1 MKSLKY
7 VWFLMVALMLVATG
21 CASVGPKFKTLKS
34 LGAPEWAEKAGGAF
48 GGERGKVIF
57 GVGIASNIS
66 NTALLR
72 TASDN
77 RARNEIAKTMQVK
90 SESLMKDYMAST
102 VAGDPNAKSEEQDVK
117 QVVKTVSSMVL
128 SGAEIVDHW
137 QHPDTGDMYAL
148 ARLDFQQ
155 FTDGLEKS
163 KELSAKVRDYIKQN
177 ADKLSGDLDKEVE
190 KMKDEK

>member
-21 CASVGPKFKTLKS
+21 CVTPGPKFKSLKS
-34 LGAPEWAEKAGGAF
+34 LGAPDWAEKAGGAF
-48 GGERGKVIF
+48 GGEKGKVVY

-72 TASDN
+72 SASDN

-102 VAGDPNAKSEEQDVK
+102 VAGDPDAKSEEQHVE
-117 QVVKTVSSMVL
+117 QAVKTISSMAL

-155 FTDGLEKS
+155 FADGIGKA
-163 KELSAKVRDYIKQN
+163 KELSAKVRDYIRQN
-177 ADKLSGDLDKEVE
+177 ADKLQGDLDKEVE
-190 KMKDEK
+190 KMKEGK